1 MSDAQTTDAVP
12 DQITQPAG
20 RWIPIPDEHTAMLMV
35 VPNPGAKPI
44 LTMNVVDGKLV
55 ATYEPGDLS
64 TAAQTVVEELMRQW
78 VSAIAENR
86 RFTADVLR
94 EVLTDAAATAIEKP
108 DLPQISV
115 DRAAE
120 VMAELMWNPRG

>member
-1 MSDAQTTDAVP
+1 MSDAQTTAVP
-12 DQITQPAG
+12 DQQSTELPG
-20 RWIPIPDEHTAMLMV
+20 WIRTPDAHTAMLLV
-35 VPNPGAKPI
+35 VSGAGTVPI
-44 LTMNVVDGKLV
+44 LTMNVVDGQLV

-78 VSAIAENR
+78 VSAVAGNR

-94 EVLTDAAATAIEKP
+94 EVLADAAAAAIEKP
-108 DLPQISV
+108 DLPRISV

-120 VMAELMWNPRG
+120 VMAELMWDPRG